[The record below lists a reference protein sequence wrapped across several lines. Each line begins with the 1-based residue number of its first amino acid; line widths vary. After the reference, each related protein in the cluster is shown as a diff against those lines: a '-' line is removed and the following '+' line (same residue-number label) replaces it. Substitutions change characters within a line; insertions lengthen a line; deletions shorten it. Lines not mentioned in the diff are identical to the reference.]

1 MDDLWYSEYHTEHV
15 RFSLRVKAQLYAA
28 QSDYQHI
35 AVYDSPEFGR
45 FLTLDGVMM
54 LTERDEFIYHEMMVH
69 VPMAANPNIRDVLVI
84 GAGDGGV
91 LRELAKYKTVRHVD
105 LVEIDAQVIEVCR
118 KCLPGTA
125 CGFDD
130 PRVQVHVADGLK
142 FIRHC
147 ERKYDLI
154 LVDSTDPTGP
164 GEVLFTKEFYG
175 NCRAVLNPDGI
186 LVNQHESP
194 FYAADAQAMMRAL
207 CEDYGNPS
215 SMHRKGVESEKYIR
229 YAKETIAKLLKVQE
243 KEIIFTS
250 GGTESD
256 NIALIGAAY
265 ANHRA
270 GRHIIT
276 TRIEHPAVLQ
286 TCAYL
291 EEQGFQVTYL
301 PVDRNGAV
309 NLYDLEKAMTRGT
322 ILVSLMHVNNEIGT
336 IEPIEQA
343 GELIKRLNPNT
354 LFHVD
359 AVQSFGKFAIYPKR
373 MHIDMLSVSAHKI
386 HGPKGVGFLYVNE
399 KAKVRPIIF
408 GGGQQKGMRS
418 GTENVPG
425 IAGMALAAEE
435 AYSDLEGKR
444 NYLYAL
450 KDRFTD
456 GLAGLDGIRINGPLG
471 RDGAPNVVSVSIQGV
486 RSEVMLHALEDKG
499 IYVSAGSACSSNK
512 PSASATLKA
521 IGVEKQYLD
530 STIRFSM
537 SVLNTEEDM
546 DYTLRAL
553 KELVP
558 MLRRYTRY

>member
-1 MDDLWYSEYHTEHV
+1 ME
-15 RFSLRVKAQLYAA
+15 
-28 QSDYQHI
+28 
-35 AVYDSPEFGR
+35 VY
-45 FLTLDGVMM
+45 LDNSA
-54 LTERDEFIYHEMMVH
+54 TTR
-69 VPMAANPNIRDVLVI
+69 
-84 GAGDGGV
+84 
-91 LRELAKYKTVRHVD
+91 
-105 LVEIDAQVIEVCR
+105 
-118 KCLPGTA
+118 CLPN
-125 CGFDD
+125 
-130 PRVQVHVADGLK
+130 VAALM
-142 FIRHC
+142 
-147 ERKYDLI
+147 
-154 LVDSTDPTGP
+154 
-164 GEVLFTKEFYG
+164 TK
-175 NCRAVLNPDGI
+175 I
-186 LVNQHESP
+186 
-194 FYAADAQAMMRAL
+194 M

-301 PVDRNGAV
+301 PVDRSGAV

-322 ILVSLMHVNNEIGT
+322 ILVSIMHVNNEIGT

-386 HGPKGVGFLYVNE
+386 HGPKGAGFLYVNE

-499 IYVSAGSACSSNK
+499 IYVSAGSACSANK